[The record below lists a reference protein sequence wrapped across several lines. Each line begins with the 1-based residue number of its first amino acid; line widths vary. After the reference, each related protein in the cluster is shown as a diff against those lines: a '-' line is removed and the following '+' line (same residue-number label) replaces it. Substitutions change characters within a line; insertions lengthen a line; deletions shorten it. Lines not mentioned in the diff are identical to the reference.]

1 MEVHSFNLLGR
12 QRWISEFEA
21 SMIYRVRTS
30 RNTPRNPVSKR
41 EAGQKQNIEH
51 MENSGVIRRMN
62 SWGKRNQGEARML
75 QHGL

>member
-30 RNTPRNPVSKR
+30 GNTQRNPVSKR
-41 EAGQKQNIEH
+41 EAGAKTEH
-51 MENSGVIRRMN
+51 RTY
-62 SWGKRNQGEARML
+62 GE
-75 QHGL
+75 